1 MKISD
6 YIKDKIMLLL
16 LQAAAAIIS
25 FVYLKI
31 CGMKPDQLF
40 FIYMGWLLVLI
51 GYIGLGW
58 YRRKKF
64 FDEIFHMMKEL
75 EKPYLISEIMPCSY
89 RLEDKLYRQ
98 ILSCSNKSVVDAVHH
113 LEREHSEYKDFI
125 ENWIHEVKVP
135 ITAMNLICDNVKNN
149 ETRRIKLQLSLLE
162 NDVEKA
168 LFYARSDRV
177 YQDYFI
183 RQIRL
188 DQVVYDVIER
198 NQMYLR
204 MNHMTVE
211 VQVGDTS
218 VYCDDKWLAFM
229 LGQLFINAVKYRC
242 EKDSRIIIRVIE
254 RDGQTILTVEDNGI
268 GIKAAELGRVFQKG
282 FTGTNGRQNRQ
293 STGIGLYLCKKLCR
307 KLDMGID
314 IQSEEGKYTKVIL
327 GFPDG
332 SGHFGRGERKIS

>member
-1 MKISD
+1 MKFSE
-6 YIKDKIMLLL
+6 YLKDKVMVLLFQGL
-16 LQAAAAIIS
+16 AVIVS

-31 CGMKPDQLF
+31 CGLKPDQLF
-40 FIYMGWLLVLI
+40 FIYMVWFMVLVVYM
-51 GYIGLGW
+51 GVEW

-64 FDEIFHMMKEL
+64 FDEIFHTLGELKE
-75 EKPYLISEIMPCSY
+75 PYLISEIMPYSY
-89 RLEDKLYRQ
+89 RLEDKLYAQ
-98 ILSCSNKSVVDAVHH
+98 ILKFSNKSVVDAVRH
-113 LEREHSEYKDFI
+113 LEREQAEYKEFI
-125 ENWIHEVKVP
+125 ENWIHEVKLP
-135 ITAMNLICDNVKNN
+135 ITAMNLICDNVKND
-149 ETRRIKLQLSLLE
+149 ETRRIKLQLNLLE

-188 DQVVYDVIER
+188 DEVVYEVIER

-204 MNHMTVE
+204 MNQMGIDVE
-211 VQVGDTS
+211 VGEVS
-218 VYCDDKWLAFM
+218 VYCDDKWLAFI
-229 LGQLFINAVKYRC
+229 LSQLLINGVKYRREREC
-242 EKDSRIIIRVIE
+242 RIVIRAME
-254 RDGQTILTVEDNGI
+254 QEGRTILIVEDNGI
-268 GIKAAELGRVFQKG
+268 GIKASELGRVFQKG

-314 IQSEEGKYTKVIL
+314 IQSEEGKYTRVVL

-332 SGHFGRGERKIS
+332 SEHFGRGYLKKT